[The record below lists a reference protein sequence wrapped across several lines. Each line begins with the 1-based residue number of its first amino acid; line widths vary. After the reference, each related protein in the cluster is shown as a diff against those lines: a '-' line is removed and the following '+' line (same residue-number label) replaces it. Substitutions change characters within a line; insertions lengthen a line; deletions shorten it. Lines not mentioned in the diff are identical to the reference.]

1 MIEQNTKIQFLKG
14 VGEKRAALL
23 SKLGIDTVGDL
34 LRYYPRDY
42 RDWSKTV
49 PISQAIIGDECCI
62 RAVCDKTPRG
72 VMIKKGLTVFK
83 TSATDGNN
91 KIAITIFNNKYAAQ
105 SLEQG
110 EEYLFYGKIS
120 GNLYSKEMVSPLI
133 LKDDGRSD
141 IIHPIYPLTQGINSK
156 YIEKL
161 IKSALALCP
170 DCFEDPI
177 PLSLREK
184 LCLMEINQAIK
195 QIHFPDSEDYLAEAR
210 RRLVFEELFVLQT
223 GLMKMKGIAKNKSE
237 IIVDP
242 SPVSEF
248 MNSLPFK
255 PTGAQSRAVSECL
268 NQMNSGFVMNRLL
281 QGDVGSGKTLVAAA
295 VIYAAV
301 KSGYQ
306 TAFMAPT
313 EILASQHFKTLT
325 SFFKNSDIKTEL
337 LTGSMTKKNKSEI
350 KQRVLNGET
359 DVLIGTHSLIQ
370 SDVEFKNIGL
380 VITDE
385 QHRFGVRQR
394 NALSEKGQTPHTLVM
409 SATPIPRTLA
419 LIIYGDLDLS
429 VLDEMPPGRQVT
441 ETYCIDSNKRKRAF
455 NYIKKHLDSGFQGYI
470 VCPLIEESETGADLV
485 AAEDYAED
493 LCKNEFKDYNVGLL
507 HGKMKPSE
515 KENVM
520 SRFASGEIQ
529 LLVSTTVIEVG
540 VDVPN
545 AVIMV
550 IENAERFGLSQLH
563 QLRGRIGRGSEK
575 STCILI
581 TDSSGEATKKRMKIM
596 TQTTDGFRIADED
609 LKLRGPGDFFGSRQH
624 GLPDLKIA
632 MLTDTFT
639 IKESGK
645 YASEIIRTDYNLALP
660 EHQALKRS
668 VDALFNKNILMN

>member
-23 SKLGIDTVGDL
+23 SKLGINTVGDL
-34 LRYYPRDY
+34 LRYYPRGY

-49 PISQAIIGDECCI
+49 PISQAVIGDECCI

-72 VMIKKGLTVFK
+72 AVIKKGLTVFK
-83 TSATDGNN
+83 TSATDGND

-161 IKSALALCP
+161 IKSALVLCP

-237 IIVDP
+237 IIIDP
-242 SPVSEF
+242 SPVSQF
-248 MNSLPFK
+248 LSTLPFK

-325 SFFKNSDIKTEL
+325 SFFKNSEIKTEL
-337 LTGSMTKKNKSEI
+337 LTGSMTKKKKNEI
-350 KQRVLNGET
+350 KQSVLNGET
-359 DVLIGTHSLIQ
+359 DVLIGTHALLQ

-441 ETYCIDSNKRKRAF
+441 ETYCIDSRKRKRAF

-470 VCPLIEESETGADLV
+470 VCPLIEESETGADLA

-493 LCKNEFKDYNVGLL
+493 LCRNEFKDYNVGLL
-507 HGKMKPSE
+507 HGKMKPNE
-515 KENVM
+515 KDKIM
-520 SRFASGEIQ
+520 SRFACGEIQ

-581 TDSSGEATKKRMKIM
+581 TDSSGDATKKRMKIM
-596 TQTTDGFRIADED
+596 TQTTDGFKIADED

-645 YASEIIRTDYNLALP
+645 YASDIIKTDYNLDLP